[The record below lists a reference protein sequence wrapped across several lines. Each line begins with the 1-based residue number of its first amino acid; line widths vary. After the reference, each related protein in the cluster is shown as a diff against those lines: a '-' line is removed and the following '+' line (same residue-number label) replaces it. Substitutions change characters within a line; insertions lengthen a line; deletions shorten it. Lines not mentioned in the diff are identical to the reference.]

1 MLSRKKATASCIV
14 CSLVFLIIC
23 FSAFGKGA
31 FHPIQETEF
40 ITELKTLLNSFEE
53 KKSEER
59 IYLMFDKPFY
69 HPGETIWF
77 QGYLRNGSDMKPSD
91 KTELLYVEFIAPG
104 GNVEKKLTLI
114 ARNGTSS
121 GDIQLDE
128 NISGGLYKVKAYTK
142 WQENEE
148 QPAFFEKEIQI
159 QKVVLPALK
168 MKLGFH
174 RESYGKGEKVTANL
188 KLETLANKPLQNFRF
203 TYKAK
208 LKNKVYITASGKT
221 DNKGTADI
229 QFKLPV
235 DIDSSDGLLNII
247 LRYQGKNESISRS
260 IPILLNNITLE
271 AFPEGGDLVAG
282 FKSKVAVRTVDE
294 FGKPADIEAI
304 VETES
309 GQKIADFKTFH
320 QGMGS
325 FKFTPK
331 YKENYYIKV
340 LKPTGVDKK
349 FPVPE
354 SLKKG
359 YVLSLTKIKNNK
371 ITLTI
376 KSTEKEELTIIA
388 KSRGKE
394 VKAFS
399 FKAVK
404 GENQFTTDTTD
415 FPMGVIQVTLFDSK
429 KIERAERLVFVN
441 KNKQMSITIK
451 TDKEK
456 YLPREKVKMSIRV
469 FDERELPMPAQLS
482 LSVTDDRLISFADVK
497 EGNILSKLLLEPD
510 LKTKIF
516 EPDFY
521 FDPKEEKAGEAMDY
535 LMLTHGWRRFV
546 WKDIFEID
554 KYSPEFKAEKAEIRG
569 VVLSSRYN
577 GKPVSGAEVQST
589 LSGRKAITAQNGT
602 FVFRN
607 IDLYETETLKAKKGN
622 SRSSS
627 IFVSDYN
634 SRVTIFLED
643 RRVKSR
649 LPLWGVRAK
658 NALPMAEGNMA
669 VMDDEAVMVQEMV
682 MPIEENK
689 NEVKN
694 IPDNMQVEEKLGFA
708 DEIIEDRRILKKKLF
723 IPAEGKKDTPVY
735 YRAKIFPAPVY
746 TSTTTKER
754 VDFRSTIFW
763 KGNLET
769 DRKGKAEIEFYNSDE
784 ITSFR
789 SIVEGIGVDGLVGR
803 TEKLHYTQLP
813 FSIDI
818 KIPTEVSMGDH
829 LKLPVT
835 IVNNSKDTI
844 EGLLKILPPAS
855 WKRTGNFA
863 EKITL
868 GKGVAKTLFL
878 PFQVLNIPGEDLF
891 KAEFSIGNDKDSFSK
906 TIMVTPKGFPVSI
919 GVSSQE
925 KQKSL
930 KFKILN
936 PVKGTVNATF
946 TAYPS
951 ILTDLLKG
959 IESILKEPY
968 GCFEQTSSSTY
979 PNIMVMQYMN
989 EIDNKDV
996 RIIKKAEELVEKGYK
1011 KLISFE
1017 TKEKG
1022 YEWFGANPGHEAL
1035 TAYGLMEFK
1044 DMQSIFGGVD
1054 NKMLTR
1060 TGNWILDKRDG
1071 KGGFSRNSKALD
1083 SFGRA
1088 SDEITNAYI
1097 VYALSEA
1104 GFIYEIKNEVE
1115 KAFETAEKQ
1124 DDPYQMALVCNA
1136 LLNLKDKR
1144 ASGLLVKLLKH
1155 QQADGSLTGKTHSVT
1170 RSTGKALSIET
1181 TALTVLAALKSAEKN
1196 PGKTG
1201 KAVKFIITA
1210 RSPHGGFGNTQ
1221 STVLA
1226 LKALVAY
1233 TKFSR
1238 KTAESGTFEV
1248 FVNGKKVA
1256 TKSYEKGEKNE
1267 ITISGDVLNQY
1278 FTEGVYQVE
1287 IKCSDVKHPLPYTFS
1302 INYNTEE
1309 PQSSPKCSVSLQTE
1323 LLIGEQNI
1331 KTGDTI
1337 RLKSTLSNLK
1347 PDDGLP
1353 MTIAIIGV
1361 PGGLSPQPWQLKE
1374 LQEKKAVDYYE
1385 VRGNNVIVYY
1395 RQMKPGEKREINLD
1409 LKAEFPGTYTGAAS
1423 STYLYYTN
1431 EYKNWVKGN
1440 SITINK

>member
-1 MLSRKKATASCIV
+1 MLSRKKTTSLCLV
-14 CSLVFLIIC
+14 CSLIFLLTC
-23 FSAFGKGA
+23 LSAFGRGA
-31 FHPIQETEF
+31 FHPIQVTGF
-40 ITELKTLLNSFEE
+40 ITELKTLFNSFEE
-53 KKSEER
+53 KKHEER

-91 KTELLYVEFIAPG
+91 KSELLYVEFIAPG
-104 GNVEKKLTLI
+104 GNIEKKLTLI
-114 ARNGTSS
+114 ARNGTGS

-128 NISGGLYKVKAYTK
+128 DISGGLYKIKAYTK
-142 WQENEE
+142 WQENEK

-159 QKVVLPALK
+159 QKVVLPTLK
-168 MKLGFH
+168 IKLDFH
-174 RESYGKGEKVTANL
+174 RESYGKGDKVNADL
-188 KLETLANKPLQNFRF
+188 KLETLANKPLQNLRF

-208 LKNKVYITASGKT
+208 LNNKVFIETTGKT
-221 DNKGTADI
+221 DSKGIADI
-229 QFKLPV
+229 QFKLPA
-235 DIDSSDGLLNII
+235 DLNSSDGLLSII
-247 LRYQGKNESISRS
+247 FNYQGKNESISRS
-260 IPILLNNITLE
+260 IPIILNNINLE

-282 FKSKVAVRTVDE
+282 FESKVAVRTIDE
-294 FGKPADIEAI
+294 FGKPADIEAV

-309 GQKIADFKTFH
+309 GKKISEFKTFH

-331 YKENYYIKV
+331 QKESYFIKII
-340 LKPTGVDKK
+340 KPTGVNKK

-354 SLKKG
+354 ALKKG
-359 YVLSLTKIKNNK
+359 YTLSLTKIKKNT
-371 ITLTI
+371 ITYTVN
-376 KSTEKEELTIIA
+376 STEAEELTIIA

-394 VKAFS
+394 ITAFS

-404 GENQFTTDTTD
+404 GKNKFSTDTND
-415 FPMGVIQVTLFDSK
+415 FPMGVVQVTLFDSK

-441 KNKQMSITIK
+441 KNKQMNIAIK

-456 YLPREKVKMSIRV
+456 YLPREKVKMNIRV
-469 FDERELPMPAQLS
+469 FDDRGLPMPSQLS
-482 LSVTDDRLISFADVK
+482 LSVTDDKLISFADVK

-510 LKTKIF
+510 LKTKVF

-521 FDPKEEKAGEAMDY
+521 FDPKEEKADEAMDY

-546 WKDIFEID
+546 WKDVFEID

-569 VVLSSRYN
+569 VVLSGRYN
-577 GKPVSGAEVQST
+577 GKPVSGAEVKST
-589 LSGRKAITAQNGT
+589 LTREKAITAKDGT
-602 FVFRN
+602 FVFKN
-607 IDLYETETLKAKKGN
+607 IDLYEAETLKARKGD
-622 SRSSS
+622 SRSRSV
-627 IFVSDYN
+627 FVSDYN
-634 SRVTIFLED
+634 SRVTIYLED

-649 LPLWGVRAK
+649 LPFWGARAK
-658 NALPMAEGNMA
+658 NAMPMAEGNMA
-669 VMDDEAVMVQEMV
+669 AMNDEAVMVQEAG
-682 MPIEENK
+682 MPMENNK
-689 NEVKN
+689 AEIKN
-694 IPDNMQVEEKLGFA
+694 IPDAIQAEEEINFV
-708 DEIIEDRRILKKKLF
+708 DEIIEDRRILKKKRF
-723 IPAEGKKDTPVY
+723 IPAEEKKNTPVY
-735 YRAKIFPAPVY
+735 YRAKIFPKPVY
-746 TSTTTKER
+746 TSSTTKER

-763 KGNLET
+763 EGDLQT

-803 TEKLHYTQLP
+803 SEKLHYTQLP
-813 FSIDI
+813 FSIDA

-829 LKLPVT
+829 LKLPIT
-835 IVNNSKDTI
+835 IVNNSQDAIK
-844 EGLLKILPPAS
+844 GLLKILPPAS
-855 WKRTGNFA
+855 WKKTGDFA
-863 EKITL
+863 EKIIL
-868 GKGVAKTLFL
+868 KKEASKTLFV
-878 PFQVLNIPGEDLF
+878 PFEVLNIPGEDLF
-891 KAEFSIGNDKDSFSK
+891 KAEFSIGNDKDAFSK
-906 TIMVTPKGFPVSI
+906 TIMVAPKGFPVSI

-925 KQKSL
+925 KHESL
-930 KFKILN
+930 KFKISN
-936 PVKGTVNATF
+936 PVKGTINTTF

-951 ILTDLLKG
+951 ILNDLLKG
-959 IESILKEPY
+959 IESILREPY

-989 EIDNKDV
+989 ETENKDV
-996 RIIKKAEELVEKGYK
+996 RVIKKAEELVEKGYK

-1022 YEWFGANPGHEAL
+1022 YEWFGAPPGHEAL

-1044 DMQSIFGGVD
+1044 DMQSIFAGVD
-1054 NKMLTR
+1054 KKMLTR
-1060 TGNWILDKRDG
+1060 TGNWILEKRDG
-1071 KGGFSRNSKALD
+1071 KGGFIRNSKALD

-1104 GFIYEIKNEVE
+1104 GFIYEIKKEVE

-1144 ASGLLVKLLKH
+1144 AGDLLLKLLKH
-1155 QQADGSLTGKTHSVT
+1155 QQADGSFTGKTHSVT
-1170 RSTGKALSIET
+1170 CSTGKALSVET
-1181 TALTVLAALKSAEKN
+1181 TALTILAALKSGVKAPEKV
-1196 PGKTG
+1196 G
-1201 KAVKFIITA
+1201 KAVKFIISS

-1226 LKALVAY
+1226 LKALVEY

-1238 KTAESGTFEV
+1238 QTAESGTFEI
-1248 FVNGKKVA
+1248 FVNGKKAA

-1267 ITISGDVLNQY
+1267 IAISGEVLNQY
-1278 FTEGVYQVE
+1278 FTEGEYLIE
-1287 IKCSDVKHPLPYTFS
+1287 IKCSAVKHPLPYTFS
-1302 INYNTEE
+1302 VNYNTET
-1309 PQSSPKCSVSLQTE
+1309 PQSSPKCSVSLQTK
-1323 LLIGEQNI
+1323 LLTGNKNI

-1347 PDDGLP
+1347 PEDGLP
-1353 MTIAIIGV
+1353 MTIAILGI

-1385 VRGNNVIVYY
+1385 IRGNNVIFYY

-1409 LKAEFPGTYTGAAS
+1409 LKAEFPGTFTGAAS
-1423 STYLYYTN
+1423 NAYLYYTN

-1440 SITINK
+1440 AITIGQ